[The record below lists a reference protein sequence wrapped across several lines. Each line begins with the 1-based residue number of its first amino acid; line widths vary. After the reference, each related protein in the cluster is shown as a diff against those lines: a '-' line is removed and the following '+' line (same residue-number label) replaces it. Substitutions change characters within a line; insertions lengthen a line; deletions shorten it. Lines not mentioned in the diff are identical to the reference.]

1 MNTTTISIISEL
13 IGLAI
18 IYFIITYPI
27 KTELKGIKE
36 ALEKINKEQNKHKPE

>member
-1 MNTTTISIISEL
+1 MDTTTITIISEL
-13 IGLAI
+13 IGLAV

-36 ALEKINKEQNKHKPE
+36 VLEKIAKDQNKNKPE